1 MDDQD
6 TPFDSMTLVACLQK
20 RAADSPDDEVFA
32 FLDSN
37 GNCVARLSYLQL
49 HDQACAIAAALQ
61 THGPEGQRVL
71 LLFEPGLAFI
81 TAFYGCLYAGAVAVP
96 VYPPDPLRFERTL
109 PRLLTIVADSMA
121 AVLLTST
128 PILAQARHFTRFAPA
143 LAKLQW
149 FAVEEIIESG
159 QTNVRPGPTIAAT
172 DIALVQYTSG
182 STSAPKGVV
191 VSHQNLLINARM
203 IQRVTHMDRNRVIAL
218 WVPMYHDLGLMTG
231 VILPVVIGARALL
244 MSPLDFLKRP
254 VLWLSVIDR
263 YKATDTAGPNFA
275 LDLCVQKIAHDDYQN
290 WDLSSLKFCLVGA
303 EPVRYASVERFLHRF
318 EAVGLSRQ
326 CMFAGYG
333 LAEATVGVSF
343 GSIGA
348 IGQTAFVDVDEL
360 ARNRVMEL
368 DSTHPK
374 ATPLVTC
381 GMPLE
386 GVTLAIV
393 NPETCERVGAD
404 EVGEVWVI
412 GPQVAL
418 GYWQLEVDNART
430 FKARI
435 GQEDPRDWLRTGD
448 LGFIKDQQLYITGRI
463 KDLLI
468 IRGKNYYPQDI
479 EHILE
484 LSHPRVRKGAVVVF
498 TIMQDATESLVAAA
512 EVDLRLLSTPQQKQR
527 AFDEITNAMVK
538 AVSQHHGLPLHSV
551 NLLKI
556 RTIDKTS
563 SGKLARQSCK
573 QRYLEQRLE
582 VEFVWQKAKC
592 SQNEPAFLPE
602 MPGKEVSTST
612 SFPERRHTL
621 INYIESELASLARV
635 THTADSTALHLDEL
649 GLDSVQTMELMGR
662 IERHLQV
669 EIPVSNIFG
678 ARSVEEI
685 ADVLLQLVVSNEVSH
700 DQRPPSVGRVK
711 PSPVRLKQALTL
723 QALSLPAPIFCVCGL
738 GGMPHYLLPLSNAL
752 AHARPLIFFQ
762 AVGVDGAESP
772 LGSVEEM
779 AQRYLQEMKAI
790 QPSGPYTLAGH
801 SFGGLVIYEMAQRLT
816 EQGEQVEN
824 LLLLDTT
831 LIKNNDLYSTRE
843 ANASDRTMAMFELAG
858 MLRRFAGKSCDEDW
872 PKNMLALNLDE
883 QASKLEE
890 ELGAS
895 GAIIP
900 GSVIDNIIETY
911 RVSFSAM
918 ERYRPLPYAGPITLF
933 RAQDIFP
940 EASLHP
946 SRKIGTY
953 FGDPTLGWQGLCP
966 ALRVSVVRGDHFTL
980 ALAPNATELASAML
994 GTLNES
1000 TRLAVDLNQ
1009 LISARFVPT
1018 NRRAIEVS
1026 HQGVTFDQYHP
1037 DVFNNPYPIFR
1048 QLREH
1053 APVYRDTAG
1062 TWWVTR
1068 YTDVSAGLR
1077 DKRFSVEPLNATQ
1090 PAQIS
1095 ADGVSPTLSA
1105 ASLRQDETLTAS
1117 TVYNNFMVLV
1127 DPPRHQHLRQ
1137 FFSPLFEQA
1146 TIKKWR
1152 ADIDR
1157 EVDVLIAN
1165 MRLRPEPDIVRD
1177 LALPLPIRVI
1187 SKMLGTPQHDAF
1199 VLESWANDLFQGGN
1213 PVLAEAVERINTS
1226 AQDFMHYIADHL
1238 GRRRKSPPKDDVL
1251 SFLLERYE
1259 GQPLS
1264 DDELAANFILL
1275 FAAGFE
1281 TTASVIS
1288 NSVLAVM
1295 RHPDQLQLLREHPEL
1310 MENAVDEFIRY
1321 EGAFRLTIRTAR
1333 EDVEMGDVLIPRGD
1347 QVYFVLSAAN
1357 RDPQMFA
1364 DPDRLDVMRDAKRH
1378 VGFGHGIHYCLG
1390 APLARF
1396 EIQSAIAALIRYDL
1410 APVSGA
1416 IKWKESIMFRSMERL
1431 PIVFR

>member
-1 MDDQD
+1 MDDQA

-20 RAADSPDDEVFA
+20 HAADSPDDEVFT

-37 GNCVARLSYLQL
+37 GDCVARLSYLQL

-121 AVLLTST
+121 AVLLTSSS
-128 PILAQARHFTRFAPA
+128 ILAQARHFTRFAPE

-159 QTNVRPGPTIAAT
+159 QTNVRPSPTIAAT
-172 DIALVQYTSG
+172 DIALIQYTSG

-203 IQRVTHMDRNRVIAL
+203 IQRVTHMDRDRVIAL

-275 LDLCVQKIAHDDYQN
+275 LDLCVQKIAHDDYQD

-360 ARNRVMEL
+360 ARNHVMEL

-386 GVTLAIV
+386 AVTLAIV
-393 NPETCERVGAD
+393 NPETCEQVGVD

-412 GPQVAL
+412 GPQVAV

-435 GQEDPRDWLRTGD
+435 GRGDPRDWLRTGD

-479 EHILE
+479 ENILE
-484 LSHPRVRKGAVVVF
+484 LSHPRVRKGAVIVF
-498 TIMQDATESLVAAA
+498 TIMQDATESLVVAA
-512 EVDLRLLSTPQQKQR
+512 EVDLRLLSTPVQKQR

-538 AVSQHHGLPLHSV
+538 AVSKHHGLPLHSV

-573 QRYLEQRLE
+573 QRYLERRLE

-592 SQNEPAFLPE
+592 SPNERVFLPE

-621 INYIESELASLARV
+621 INYIESELAAVVSV
-635 THTADSTALHLDEL
+635 TQTADSTASHLDEL

-669 EIPVSNIFG
+669 EIPVSKIFG
-678 ARSVEEI
+678 ARSVEDI
-685 ADVLLQLVVSNEVSH
+685 ADVLLQLVVSNEVSP
-700 DQRPPSVGRVK
+700 DQRQSSVGLVK
-711 PSPVRLKQALTL
+711 SSPVRLTQALTL

-752 AHARPLIFFQ
+752 AHARPLVFFQ

-790 QPSGPYTLAGH
+790 QPTGPYVLAGH

-872 PKNMLALNLDE
+872 PKNMIALNLDE

-890 ELGAS
+890 ELGDS
-895 GAIIP
+895 GAILP

-911 RVSFSAM
+911 LVSFSAM

-940 EASLHP
+940 EESLHP

-966 ALRVSVVRGDHFTL
+966 ALRVSVVRGDHFTI

-994 GTLNES
+994 GTLNEW
-1000 TRLAVDLNQ
+1000 TRLEVDLNQ

-1026 HQGVTFDQYHP
+1026 RQGVTFDQYHP
-1037 DVFNNPYPIFR
+1037 EVFNNPYPIFR

-1077 DKRFSVEPLNATQ
+1077 DKRFSVEPLYVTQ

-1105 ASLRQDETLTAS
+1105 ASLRQDETLPAS
-1117 TVYNNFMVLV
+1117 KVYNNFMVLV

-1288 NSVLAVM
+1288 NSMLALM

-1310 MENAVDEFIRY
+1310 MENAVEEFIRY

-1333 EDVEMGDVLIPRGD
+1333 EDVEMGDVVIPRGD

-1364 DPDRLDVMRDAKRH
+1364 DPDRLDVTRDAKRH

-1396 EIQSAIAALIRYDL
+1396 EIQSAIAALIRHDL

-1416 IKWKESIMFRSMERL
+1416 IEWKESIMFRSMKRL
-1431 PIVFR
+1431 PIVSR

>member
-1 MDDQD
+1 MDKRD

-20 RAADSPDDEVFA
+20 RAAESPDDEVFT

-37 GNCVARLSYLQL
+37 GDSVARLSFRQL

-128 PILAQARHFTRFAPA
+128 SILAQAKHFARFAPD

-149 FAVEEIIESG
+149 LAVEEIIESG
-159 QTNVRPGPTIAAT
+159 QANVRPSATIAAT
-172 DIALVQYTSG
+172 DIALIQYTSG

-203 IQRVTHMDRNRVIAL
+203 IQRVTHMDRGRVIAL

-275 LDLCVQKIAHDDYQN
+275 LDLCVQKISHDDYQD

-348 IGQTAFVDVDEL
+348 IAQTAFVDVDEL
-360 ARNRVMEL
+360 ARNHVMEL

-381 GMPLE
+381 GMPLDA
-386 GVTLAIV
+386 VTLAIV
-393 NPETCERVGAD
+393 NPETCEQVGAD

-435 GQEDPRDWLRTGD
+435 GQGDHRDWLRTGD

-479 EHILE
+479 ENILE
-484 LSHPRVRKGAVVVF
+484 LCHPRVRKGAVIVF
-498 TIMQDATESLVAAA
+498 TIMQAATESLVVAA
-512 EVDLRLLSTPQQKQR
+512 EVDLRLLSTPVQKQR

-538 AVSQHHGLPLHSV
+538 AVSKHHGLPLHSV

-573 QRYLEQRLE
+573 QRFLERRLE

-592 SQNEPAFLPE
+592 PPNEHASLPE
-602 MPGKEVSTST
+602 MQGKKVSTSK

-621 INYIESELASLARV
+621 INYIETELASLVSVAQA
-635 THTADSTALHLDEL
+635 ADSTSLHLDEL

-669 EIPVSNIFG
+669 EIPVSKIFG

-700 DQRPPSVGRVK
+700 DQRQSSVGPVQ
-711 PSPVRLKQALTL
+711 SSVRLTQALTL

-790 QPSGPYTLAGH
+790 QPSGPYVLAGH

-831 LIKNNDLYSTRE
+831 LIKNNDLYSNRE
-843 ANASDRTMAMFELAG
+843 ANASDRTMAMYELAG
-858 MLRRFAGKSCDEDW
+858 MLRRFSGKSCDEDW
-872 PKNMLALNLDE
+872 PKQMIALNLDE
-883 QASKLEE
+883 QANKLEE
-890 ELGAS
+890 ELGDS
-895 GAIIP
+895 GAIVP

-911 RVSFSAM
+911 LVSFSAM

-940 EASLHP
+940 EDSLHP

-953 FGDPTLGWQGLCP
+953 FGDPTLGWQRLCP
-966 ALRVSVVRGDHFTL
+966 ALRVSVVRGDHFTI
-980 ALAPNATELASAML
+980 ALASNATELASAIL
-994 GTLNES
+994 CTLNES
-1000 TRLAVDLNQ
+1000 TRLEVDLNQ

-1018 NRRAIEVS
+1018 KRRAIEVS
-1026 HQGVTFDQYHP
+1026 RQGVTFDQYHP
-1037 DVFNNPYPIFR
+1037 EVFNNPYPIFR

-1053 APVYRDTAG
+1053 APIYRDTAG
-1062 TWWVTR
+1062 VWWVTR

-1090 PAQIS
+1090 PGQIS
-1095 ADGVSPTLSA
+1095 SDSVSPILGA
-1105 ASLRQDETLTAS
+1105 ASLRQDETLPVS
-1117 TVYNNFMVLV
+1117 KVYNNFMVLV

-1137 FFSPLFEQA
+1137 FFSPLFEHA
-1146 TIKKWR
+1146 TIKRWR
-1152 ADIDR
+1152 AHIDR
-1157 EVDVLIAN
+1157 EVDLLIAN

-1187 SKMLGTPQHDAF
+1187 SKMLGTPQQDAF

-1213 PVLAEAVERINTS
+1213 PVLADAIERINTS
-1226 AQDFMHYIADHL
+1226 AQDFMQYIADHL
-1238 GRRRKSPPKDDVL
+1238 GRRRRSPARDDFL
-1251 SFLLERYE
+1251 SFLLEKYE

-1288 NSVLAVM
+1288 NSVLALM
-1295 RHPDQLQLLREHPEL
+1295 RNPDQLQLLREHPEL
-1310 MENAVDEFIRY
+1310 MENAVEEFIRY
-1321 EGAFRLTIRTAR
+1321 EGAFRLTIRTAL
-1333 EDVEMGDVLIPRGD
+1333 EDVEMGDGVIPRGD
-1347 QVYFVLSAAN
+1347 QVYFVMSAAN

-1396 EIQSAIAALIRYDL
+1396 EIQSAIAALIRYDF

-1416 IKWKESIMFRSMERL
+1416 IEWKESIMFRSMERL